1 MTTVTLY
8 SVPKAPDLPRE
19 DYGPLRIRVFVADD
33 NLVMRLGL
41 RSILETHARVAVV
54 GEAATDPDS
63 LHRGRRL
70 SPDVIVLG
78 TGRHQLEQSLA
89 GVAAAAAVLVVAD
102 TDESHQVQHA
112 LRLGV
117 TSYLVHGQFTA
128 DDLVSAVLSTAR
140 REPFLSPGVLSGI
153 VGTFRDAALPQ
164 PTVVAPPADHRL
176 SRREAELMEL
186 IVLGRTN
193 REIAQTLY
201 ISEKTVKNHVNHIYA
216 KLSARNRA
224 EVIAVWLG
232 LRAAPDRFA
241 A

>member
-1 MTTVTLY
+1 MTLY
-8 SVPKAPDLPRE
+8 SVPKAPDLPDR
-19 DYGPLRIRVFVADD
+19 GPLRVRVFVADD

-54 GEAATDPDS
+54 GEAGADPDS

-70 SPDVIVLG
+70 SPDVVVVG
-78 TGRHQLEQSLA
+78 VGPHQRRLEQSLS
-89 GVAAAAAVLVVAD
+89 GLAASAAVLVVAD
-102 TDESHQVQHA
+102 TDESHQVQQA

-128 DDLVSAVLSTAR
+128 DDLVDAVLSTAR
-140 REPFLSPGVLSGI
+140 RQPYLSPGVLSGI
-153 VGTFRDAALPQ
+153 VGTFRDSALP
-164 PTVVAPPADHRL
+164 PPAPGAPPADHRL

>member
-1 MTTVTLY
+1 MTLY
-8 SVPKAPDLPRE
+8 AVPKAPDLPR
-19 DYGPLRIRVFVADD
+19 DDRLPLRVRVHVAED
-33 NLVMRLGL
+33 NLVMRHGL
-41 RSILETHARVAVV
+41 RVILESNTQIAVV
-54 GEAATDPDS
+54 SEAGADTEA
-63 LHRGRRL
+63 LAQAGRL
-70 SPDVIVLG
+70 SPDVVLLG
-78 TGRHQLEQSLA
+78 TRPRCRPLDQIPLGPDSP
-89 GVAAAAAVLVVAD
+89 AVLLLAD
-102 TDESHQVQHA
+102 GTDSRDVQQA

-117 TSYLVHGQFTA
+117 TSYLVHGQFDVA
-128 DDLVSAVLSTAR
+128 GLVDAVLSTAR
-140 REPFLSPGVLSGI
+140 RQPCLSPGALAAI
-153 VGTFRDAALPQ
+153 VETFQTRQAAAA
-164 PTVVAPPADHRL
+164 APIAPAADHGL

-232 LRAAPDRFA
+232 LRSTPDRFA

>member
-1 MTTVTLY
+1 MTLY

-19 DYGPLRIRVFVADD
+19 DHGPLRIRVFVADD
-33 NLVMRLGL
+33 NLVMRHGL
-41 RSILETHARVAVV
+41 RSILETHARVSVV
-54 GEAATDPDS
+54 GEAGTDPDS

-78 TGRHQLEQSLA
+78 IGRHQLEQSLA

-140 REPFLSPGVLSGI
+140 REPCLSPGVLSGI

-164 PTVVAPPADHRL
+164 PTVAAPPADHRL

>member
-1 MTTVTLY
+1 MTLY
-8 SVPKAPDLPRE
+8 SVPKVPDPPNH
-19 DYGPLRIRVFVADD
+19 GPLRIRVFVSDD

-41 RSILETHARVAVV
+41 RSILETHPRVTVV
-54 GEAATDPDS
+54 GEAGADPDS

-70 SPDVIVLG
+70 SPDVIVVGVGLRQR
-78 TGRHQLEQSLA
+78 TLEQSLS
-89 GVAAAAAVLVVAD
+89 GLAAAAAVLVVAD
-102 TDESHQVQHA
+102 TDASPQVQHA

-140 REPFLSPGVLSGI
+140 AEPYLSPGVLSGI
-153 VGTFRDAALPQ
+153 VGTFRDAALPS
-164 PTVVAPPADHRL
+164 PGHGAPPADHRL

-232 LRAAPDRFA
+232 LRTAPDRFA